1 MSNSLNELITA
12 LDYIYSLEEKGT
24 ADKTDLD
31 RLSVLAKSEYSEVR
45 TAVSEVLV
53 CFYNEDS
60 EKILVKM
67 LDDSD
72 SLVQAS
78 ACDSLGCSK
87 SSVVLCKLCDMSRN
101 KSFLVRGYAA
111 FSIGDV
117 QLNIGGNHEKTAA
130 FLKKWLK
137 REKSV
142 WVKTAIARSLFILGN
157 RDYLDYLLKQL
168 ENGNYK
174 IRYMALNCLSEFPDM
189 PAILDKSAVQQMIS
203 ALKERL
209 NNEKVKYAKEK
220 IRQLIELYEDRKSN
234 AD

>member
-1 MSNSLNELITA
+1 
-12 LDYIYSLEEKGT
+12 
-24 ADKTDLD
+24 
-31 RLSVLAKSEYSEVR
+31 
-45 TAVSEVLV
+45 
-53 CFYNEDS
+53 
-60 EKILVKM
+60 
-67 LDDSD
+67 
-72 SLVQAS
+72 
-78 ACDSLGCSK
+78 
-87 SSVVLCKLCDMSRN
+87 MSRN

-203 ALKERL
+203 VLKERL